1 MARVGQR
8 DWFGKS
14 QSWVTIVSKPLV
26 QIALDFPTIDEALRV
41 AEIGIQAGVDILEAG
56 TPLIV
61 AEGVRAI
68 EALVKAFPDYPV
80 LADYKTMDSGFKN
93 VQITH
98 QKRGHYMTVCANA
111 PDETV
116 QSAISEGRRT
126 GVKVVADTIGV
137 KDQAARAE
145 QCADWGVDMIYLHYG
160 ADQRR
165 ADSNR
170 DSTQWIKEVQRA
182 VSTPLGVGTFGVED
196 ARRAAELGVALVA
209 IGHPLI
215 SGEKPLEQLSEFV
228 KQVKSIR

>member
-1 MARVGQR
+1 M
-8 DWFGKS
+8 S
-14 QSWVTIVSKPLV
+14 QPLV
-26 QIALDFPTIDEALRV
+26 QIALDFPTVDEALRV
-41 AEIGIQAGVDILEAG
+41 AAIGIEAGVDILEAG

-68 EALVKAFPDYPV
+68 EALVDAYPDYPV

-93 VQITH
+93 VQLTH
-98 QKRGHYMTVCANA
+98 QRGGHYMTVCANA

-116 QSAISEGRRT
+116 QSAINEGRRT

-137 KDQAARAE
+137 KQQAARAE

-165 ADSNR
+165 ADETH
-170 DSTQWIKEVQRA
+170 DSTQWIEEVQGA
-182 VSTPLGVGTFGVED
+182 VSIPIGVGTFGIED
-196 ARRAAELGVALVA
+196 AVRAARMGVALVA

-215 SGEKPLEQLSEFV
+215 SGERPLELLTEYV
-228 KQVKSIR
+228 ERVKSAH